1 MSCKS
6 SSRINHTSALS
17 EYEEIFDRNPRK
29 SSKILVKSS
38 VDKVLGKVSP
48 GNKDSGEQP
57 PTPKKLM
64 EVVRGTRETQ
74 QKM

>member
-38 VDKVLGKVSP
+38 VDKVLGKASP
-48 GNKDSGEQP
+48 RNMDSGEQVH
-57 PTPKKLM
+57 TPKKLM
-64 EVVRGTRETQ
+64 EVVRGPRDMQ
-74 QKM
+74 